1 MGGGA
6 PGVRPPFN
14 HKFQPH
20 AEKKKNREAGE
31 RKYREGSMRIIM
43 SSLPTFF
50 LSSTSRRNSLR
61 CSAFLGARARK
72 AANNSHASAH
82 YSTTKGNNNEA
93 DNLSILAKRLVGL
106 DSPTVWQEFSPLS
119 EEYKSI
125 NLGQGSPEWDPP
137 RFLLEEL
144 KRSTDPEYGD
154 TITANQYARSYAHLP
169 LASALRNDYV
179 NYQWKDSDLPTE
191 ILHNLD
197 PETNIATA

>member
-1 MGGGA
+1 
-6 PGVRPPFN
+6 
-14 HKFQPH
+14 
-20 AEKKKNREAGE
+20 
-31 RKYREGSMRIIM
+31 M
-43 SSLPTFF
+43 STLPTFF